1 MEASTNTLVT
11 HFLISEQS
19 ATQYCYSKKVFV
31 LITFVFQNK
40 VQHNIVIQNAF
51 LCLPNFFFRTK
62 CNTILL
68 FKKRFCA
75 YHTSAIRCHLD
86 FSRSTLHSAPN
97 DYNTDKLSTSIKGHT
112 ITQVHVWVF
121 CSVFPLG
128 VHQQSHDSP
137 KVVN

>member
-1 MEASTNTLVT
+1 MCLVFPLGLRRFPLYSGNCPIIWKPVQILQL
-11 HFLISEQS
+11 HIFLFQS
-19 ATQYCYSKKVFV
+19 KVQHNIVIQKNIFV
-31 LITFVFQNK
+31 LITFLLQNK
-40 VQHNIVIQNAF
+40 VQHIIVIQNAF

-112 ITQVHVWVF
+112 IT
-121 CSVFPLG
+121 
-128 VHQQSHDSP
+128 
-137 KVVN
+137 